1 MNNNIILALALAVL
15 VVLAWRFWEPFTNP
29 PKREVP
35 TGKARIYFFYTN
47 WCGFSKKAMPEW
59 EALES
64 KLRETPV
71 FGTTTVEAVRID
83 ADTDRPTT
91 ALYDVKGYPTI
102 ILETSTELKDYTGA
116 RTVDGLMQFLRQTF
130 GKESGSL

>member
-1 MNNNIILALALAVL
+1 MNNNVILALALAIL

-35 TGKARIYFFYTN
+35 QGTARLYFFYTT

-71 FGTTTVEAVRID
+71 FGTTKVEAVRVD
-83 ADTDRPTT
+83 ADNDRVTT

-102 ILETSTELKDYTGA
+102 ILETNTELKDYTGA
-116 RTVDGLMQFLRQTF
+116 RTSDALLQFLRQSL
-130 GKESGSL
+130 GKESSSL